1 MAEIFTKYADRTEQ
15 RRLVSLQMS
24 NTTKRDDG
32 KVEVA
37 EFEF

>member
-1 MAEIFTKYADRTEQ
+1 MAEIFTKYADRTEP
-15 RRLVSLQMS
+15 RRLVSLPMS
-24 NTTKRDDG
+24 NIMKEDDG